1 MTEKTFEEHRYSFR
15 PKHSEETKLKISLA
29 RGGKNSST
37 AWHVESV
44 RVMERKIGRKLLKG
58 EVVHH
63 IDHQP
68 WNNHP
73 DNLHLFNS
81 KSEHQSYHEFLKNI
95 MREALGIKKSQK
107 QLQKEWYLKNRE
119 RILAK
124 QGVNQ
129 IGKNSFRKGL

>member
-1 MTEKTFEEHRYSFR
+1 MTEKTFEEQRYSFR

-29 RGGKNSST
+29 RGGKNSRT

-44 RVMERKIGRKLLKG
+44 RVMKNKLSRRLRKG
-58 EVVHH
+58 EIIHH

-81 KSEHQSYHEFLKNI
+81 LSEHQSYHEFLRNI
-95 MREALGIKKSQK
+95 IRESLGIKKSQK
-107 QLQKEWYLKNRE
+107 QLQREWYLKNRE
-119 RILAK
+119 RILVK
-124 QGVNQ
+124 QGVKY
-129 IGKNSFRKGL
+129 IGKNSRF